1 MDSRFRGN
9 DDIVYERHNFR
20 DNNMKFTATLLS
32 IITLAFA
39 APALAY
45 IDPGSGSAILSAIAG
60 LLVAVTIAVKSYWY
74 KLKSFF
80 TGSKKNSKKT
90 AEQESQ

>member
-1 MDSRFRGN
+1 MKSNATFLT
-9 DDIVYERHNFR
+9 IV
-20 DNNMKFTATLLS
+20 TLLFS
-32 IITLAFA
+32 

-90 AEQESQ
+90 AEQESE

>member
-1 MDSRFRGN
+1 
-9 DDIVYERHNFR
+9 
-20 DNNMKFTATLLS
+20 MKSNVTFLT
-32 IITLAFA
+32 IITLLFS

-90 AEQESQ
+90 TEQESK